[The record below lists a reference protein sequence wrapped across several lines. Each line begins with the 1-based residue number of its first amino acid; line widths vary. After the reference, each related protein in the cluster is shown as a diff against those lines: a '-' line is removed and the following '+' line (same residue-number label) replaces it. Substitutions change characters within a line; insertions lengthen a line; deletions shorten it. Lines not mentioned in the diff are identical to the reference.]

1 MRIYL
6 ISISLSLSWAFSSIL
21 LKFIL
26 YVLGFLGLL
35 TSEASSASQASTI
48 LKELIKHM
56 DQRILLINES
66 IPFEDA
72 LESTESSVIKS
83 ICAVF
88 GNALSTCDGIPNEHI
103 LDVISAL
110 FLKLGKWTSWIYLCR
125 VFQMCNW
132 MYFVSLLLREHH
144 LVI

>member
-1 MRIYL
+1 MEIC
-6 ISISLSLSWAFSSIL
+6 ISSFLVNADLFNLFLSLSLSWAFSSIL

-48 LKELIKHM
+48 LKELIKHHM

-110 FLKLGKWTSWIYLCR
+110 FLKLGK
-125 VFQMCNW
+125 
-132 MYFVSLLLREHH
+132 
-144 LVI
+144 